1 MSAGAKPQH
10 DLNDAHP
17 VTARVEN
24 KNMVRYSKEIAEEI
38 CERLAQG
45 ESLRAI
51 CSDDHMPSEA
61 AVRQWDMDDRDGFSS
76 HYARARA
83 IGYER
88 LAEDIVEIADKP
100 VGCLEN
106 GATDS
111 GAVNKQ
117 RLQIDS
123 RKWLLSKML
132 PKKYGDKITTELTGA
147 NGGPVEIS
155 ETDRAAKVAALLSM
169 AQQRRETDASDLV

>member
-1 MSAGAKPQH
+1 
-10 DLNDAHP
+10 
-17 VTARVEN
+17 
-24 KNMVRYSKEIAEEI
+24 MVRYSKEIAEEI